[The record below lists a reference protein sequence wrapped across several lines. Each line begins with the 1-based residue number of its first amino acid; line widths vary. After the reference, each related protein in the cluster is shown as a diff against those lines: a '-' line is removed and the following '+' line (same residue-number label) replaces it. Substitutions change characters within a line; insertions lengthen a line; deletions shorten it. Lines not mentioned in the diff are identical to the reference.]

1 MLLLNEKS
9 MVFVGA
15 DPYAVSD
22 YVNQHVGSHCI
33 RLPLAGRPAATLSHR
48 KFASLD
54 LCRIS
59 YGGAVRVTSPALED
73 LYHLQV
79 LLKGHCL
86 WRQGKQERFLEPGEL
101 LLINP
106 DDPVDL
112 TYSEDCE
119 KFILKVPR
127 SLLQAVCEEQRWR
140 LPEQGVRFTRSLY
153 ELAHLESFTRLLG
166 LVCLEAEADDNAL
179 RIQEHYTRI
188 IASKLLTQLESNLSR
203 ELPMP
208 QAASF
213 ERLVQY
219 IEDNLKQ
226 DITAEQL
233 AASAQISVRS
243 LYSMFERNA
252 GCTPKQFIRERKLAR
267 VQQCLSDPSCHVRS
281 VTEIALDYGFLH
293 LGRFAESYRN
303 NFGELPSDTFRQ
315 RLA

>member
-15 DPYAVSD
+15 DPHAVSD
-22 YVNQHVGSHCI
+22 YVNQHVGAHCI
-33 RLPLAGRPAATLSHR
+33 RLPLAGRPSATLSHR

-54 LCRIS
+54 LCRLS
-59 YGGAVRVTSPALED
+59 YGGAVRVTTPALED
-73 LYHLQV
+73 RYHLQV

-86 WRQGKQERFLEPGEL
+86 WRRGTQERFLAPGEL

-112 TYSEDCE
+112 TYSDDCE
-119 KFILKVPR
+119 KFILKIPS
-127 SLLQAVCEEQRWR
+127 SLVQAVCEEQRWP
-140 LPEQGVRFTRSLY
+140 LPAQGVRFSHNLY
-153 ELAHLESFTRLLG
+153 ELAQLESFTRLLG

-179 RIQEHYTRI
+179 QTQEHYTRI
-188 IASKLLTQLESNLSR
+188 IASKLLTQLDSNICR
-203 ELPMP
+203 EMRVP

-219 IEDNLKQ
+219 IEENLKQ

-252 GCTPKQFIRERKLAR
+252 GCTPKQYIRERKLAR

-315 RLA
+315 RHA